1 MNVDGATTL
10 GKPFG
15 CALYT
20 CACHAIRRLAAE
32 AQAIQQHLDVD
43 EAELVSVHKIVEAA
57 AKENASLRADNDSL
71 RKQLVREQLQ
81 LAHNIIGSM
90 LEEDAGGGG
99 SSWFVAAH
107 QHQRPLKAVISTILL
122 EPL

>member
-1 MNVDGATTL
+1 MHTHIGLVAGLLRLLFPAFHTFTPIYVYHCKCTLNVDGATTL
-10 GKPFG
+10 GKLFG

-43 EAELVSVHKIVEAA
+43 EAELVSVHKIVEGA

-71 RKQLVREQLQ
+71 RKQLVREQLL
-81 LAHNIIGSM
+81 LAHNSIGIM
-90 LEEDAGGGG
+90 L
-99 SSWFVAAH
+99 
-107 QHQRPLKAVISTILL
+107 
-122 EPL
+122 